1 MSRHSAA
8 IPLWEVHKAMTGP
21 VEPRSRVIRWEE
33 GVPLEDICVRLADC
47 VSARPGP
54 IDDSSLS
61 ALLERGYDQA
71 PVDDPATN
79 QFWGLVDTEY
89 LIELKRRGEHLDGND
104 PHVRDESRYFRIG
117 SFTSIFELLNKL
129 RNHRA
134 IIVVRVSSASE
145 YGYGEFIVGLFT
157 ISDLNRH
164 TIRTV
169 LYRLLA
175 SVEAGLA
182 RIVERQYSEPWDWI
196 RLLNE
201 NDQARVL
208 GYWEIS
214 RRKGVDIGPIAS
226 LNLAHLIGIVAKS
239 PQLFGLLEFKSRSA
253 FEKHAGCIPDF
264 RNKIMHPV
272 RPLVLGQQD
281 VEGVYTA
288 TRALEDLRD
297 RIEKHT
303 GKRRDA

>member
-1 MSRHSAA
+1 
-8 IPLWEVHKAMTGP
+8 MTGLA
-21 VEPRSRVIRWEE
+21 EPQSRVIRWEE
-33 GVPLEDICVRLADC
+33 DVPLEDICIRLVDC
-47 VSARPGP
+47 VSVQPGP
-54 IDDSSLS
+54 IDDRSLNT
-61 ALLERGYDQA
+61 LLERGYDQA

-79 QFWGLVDTEY
+79 QFWGLVDTEH
-89 LIELKRRGEHLDGND
+89 LIELKRNGKHLDGND
-104 PHVRDESRYFRIG
+104 PHVRDEARFFHIG
-117 SFTSIFELLNKL
+117 SFTSIYALLDKL
-129 RNHRA
+129 RNLRA

-145 YGYGEFIVGLFT
+145 YGYAEFIVGLFT

-164 TIRTV
+164 AIRTI

-182 RIVERQYSEPWDWI
+182 RIVEHQHADPWDWI

-201 NDQARVL
+201 DAQVRAL

-214 RRKGVDIGPIAS
+214 KRRGVDIGPIAS

-239 PQLFGLLEFKSRSA
+239 PQLLGLLEFKSRSV
-253 FEKHAGCIPDF
+253 FEKHTGCIPDF
-264 RNKIMHPV
+264 RNRIMHPV

-281 VEGVYTA
+281 VGGVYIA
-288 TRALEDLRD
+288 ARSLEDLRD

-303 GKRRDA
+303 GRRRDA